1 MVEGPGC
8 TLNGEK
14 IRARVARGQRVQA
27 VRGSAGG
34 TGTKSANNAAPDSSS
49 SSVLQSLVSC
59 TFTGVETLGKEL
71 FMYFGLKALRV
82 HFGMNGSMRINPAEK
97 TDRSGAPAALEVQL
111 TKDLICFFDSRVDVR
126 NTSDC
131 QEKVRSFQELD
142 VCSFKF
148 SFSRAKS
155 EIKMQGSRMLCDVLL
170 DQAVL
175 PGVGNII
182 KNEAL
187 FDSGL
192 HPAFQAGLLTDKQVS
207 HLVKMTRDF
216 TILFYKC
223 RKNGSALYKHYRV
236 YKKPGCSKCGT
247 KITVCRLGE
256 NNRMT
261 YFCSNCQKD
270 KPEQDDVSHCCIVC
284 PVQHEKCGER
294 SSPPTFCFESYLAK
308 KQEDWACEV
317 CTLINKPSDKNCD
330 ACLAPRPEA
339 HKNPGNEEDSPD
351 SGLIKYPCNNFRTP
365 LSEVKINRK
374 TAFGFTTLVLS
385 DFSPKSNTIT
395 EPLNTPTSPAG
406 ISPSTHHNN
415 KVSSKRRSSENEEWT
430 VNAADCTS
438 SFTQQKKKLKTEHPS
453 PSNRSTPSFSV
464 SSPPVN
470 ITGGSTPLNANGPH
484 CSKHNRPSVLRVV
497 RKDGEN
503 KGRQFYSCALPKE
516 RQCDYFQW
524 ADLHFPFCNHLKRC
538 IMRTVLKIGPNNGKN
553 FYVCPFGKDKQC
565 NFFEWAKPTE

>member
-34 TGTKSANNAAPDSSS
+34 TKSATNAAPDSNSG
-49 SSVLQSLVSC
+49 VLQSLVSC
-59 TFTGVETLGKEL
+59 NFTGVETLGKEL
-71 FMYFGLKALRV
+71 FMYFGLKALRI

-126 NTSDC
+126 NASDC
-131 QEKVRSFQELD
+131 KEKVRSFESLD

-223 RKNGSALYKHYRV
+223 RKNGSAVYQHYRV
-236 YKKPGCSKCGT
+236 YKKPVCSKCGT

-270 KPEQDDVSHCCIVC
+270 KPEQDDLR
-284 PVQHEKCGER
+284 EE
-294 SSPPTFCFESYLAK
+294 
-308 KQEDWACEV
+308 EDWACEV
-317 CTLINKPSDKNCD
+317 CTLINKPSDNNCD
-330 ACLAPRPEA
+330 ACLTPRPEA
-339 HKNPGNEEDSPD
+339 PRNLGNEDDASD

-395 EPLNTPTSPAG
+395 EPLSTPMSPAS
-406 ISPSTHHNN
+406 ISSSTHHN
-415 KVSSKRRSSENEEWT
+415 KVSSKRRSSGNEDWT
-430 VNAADCTS
+430 VNAANCTS
-438 SFTQQKKKLKTEHPS
+438 SFTQQKKKQKTEHPS
-453 PSNRSTPSFSV
+453 PSSNPILSV

-470 ITGGSTPLNANGPH
+470 MTGGSSPLNANGPH
-484 CSKHNRPSVLRVV
+484 CSKHNRPSALRVV

-516 RQCDYFQW
+516 RQCDYFEW
-524 ADLHFPFCNHLKRC
+524 ADLHFPFCNHEKRC
-538 IMRTVLKIGPNNGKN
+538 IMRTVLKLGPNNGKN

-565 NFFEWAKPTE
+565 KFFEWAKPTE

>member
-1 MVEGPGC
+1 MRRDHGRPRALGYTNEHQAQEDTPVQGKIALCRHVLRRTENELQSNITASMQPAGAEVWQRTLASGIKMTSNEPATEDAGRHELLRRGPGC

-27 VRGSAGG
+27 VRGSAA
-34 TGTKSANNAAPDSSS
+34 GTKSATNAAPDAN

-59 TFTGVETLGKEL
+59 NFTGVETLGKEL
-71 FMYFGLKALRV
+71 FMYFGLKALRI

-126 NTSDC
+126 NASDC
-131 QEKVRSFQELD
+131 KEKVRSFESLD

-223 RKNGSALYKHYRV
+223 RKNGSAVYQHYRV
-236 YKKPGCSKCGT
+236 YKKPVCSKCGT

-270 KPEQDDVSHCCIVC
+270 KPEQGDLR
-284 PVQHEKCGER
+284 EE
-294 SSPPTFCFESYLAK
+294 
-308 KQEDWACEV
+308 EDWACEV
-317 CTLINKPSDKNCD
+317 CTLINKPSDNNCD
-330 ACLAPRPEA
+330 ACLTPRPEA
-339 HKNPGNEEDSPD
+339 PRNPGNEDDASD

-395 EPLNTPTSPAG
+395 EPLSTPMSPAS
-406 ISPSTHHNN
+406 ISSSTHLN
-415 KVSSKRRSSENEEWT
+415 KVSSKRRSSGNEDWT
-430 VNAADCTS
+430 VNAANYTS
-438 SFTQQKKKLKTEHPS
+438 SFTQQKKKPKTEHPS
-453 PSNRSTPSFSV
+453 PSSNPILSV
-464 SSPPVN
+464 
-470 ITGGSTPLNANGPH
+470 
-484 CSKHNRPSVLRVV
+484 R
-497 RKDGEN
+497 
-503 KGRQFYSCALPKE
+503 
-516 RQCDYFQW
+516 
-524 ADLHFPFCNHLKRC
+524 
-538 IMRTVLKIGPNNGKN
+538 
-553 FYVCPFGKDKQC
+553 
-565 NFFEWAKPTE
+565 

>member
-14 IRARVARGQRVQA
+14 LRARVARGQRVQA

-34 TGTKSANNAAPDSSS
+34 TTSATNAAPDSNG
-49 SSVLQSLVSC
+49 SVLQSLVSC
-59 TFTGVETLGKEL
+59 SFTGVETLGKEL

-126 NTSDC
+126 NASDC
-131 QEKVRSFQELD
+131 KEKVRSFEVLD

-148 SFSRAKS
+148 SFSRAKN

-216 TILFYKC
+216 SILFYKVSVHSEKNISYLLQC
-223 RKNGSALYKHYRV
+223 RKNGSAVYQHYRV
-236 YKKPGCSKCGT
+236 YKKPVCSKCGT

-270 KPEQDDVSHCCIVC
+270 KPEQNDLR
-284 PVQHEKCGER
+284 E
-294 SSPPTFCFESYLAK
+294 
-308 KQEDWACEV
+308 EDWACEV
-317 CTLINKPSDKNCD
+317 CTLINKPLDNNCD
-330 ACLAPRPEA
+330 ACLTPRTEAP
-339 HKNPGNEEDSPD
+339 KIPGNEDDSSD

-395 EPLNTPTSPAG
+395 EPLSSPMSQAG
-406 ISPSTHHNN
+406 ISSSTHHNN

-430 VNAADCTS
+430 VNAVNCTS
-438 SFTQQKKKLKTEHPS
+438 SFTQQKKKQKTEHAS
-453 PSNRSTPSFSV
+453 TSNRSNPILSL
-464 SSPPVN
+464 SSPLVN
-470 ITGGSTPLNANGPH
+470 VMGGSSPLNANGPH
-484 CSKHNRPSVLRVV
+484 CSQHNHPSVLRVV
-497 RKDGEN
+497 RKDGDN
-503 KGRQFYSCALPKE
+503 KGRQFYCCALPKE
-516 RQCDYFQW
+516 RQCDYFEW
-524 ADLHFPFCNHLKRC
+524 ADLHFPFCNHKKRC
-538 IMRTVLKIGPNNGKN
+538 IMRTVLKLGPNNGKK
-553 FYVCPFGKDKQC
+553 FYVCPLGKDKQC
-565 NFFEWAKPTE
+565 KFFEWAKPTE